1 MNKAILTGRFTDE
14 PKVSDTNGG
23 KKFVRFTL
31 AVDRV
36 KEGADFISCVAW
48 EKNAEFVQ
56 KYCHKGIKY
65 LVEGH
70 IQTGSYEGKNGKVY
84 TTDIVCEHV
93 EFLEK
98 KKASDGSEG
107 QPTENP
113 GDDWMNIP
121 DGVQE
126 ELPFT

>member
-14 PKVSDTNGG
+14 PKISDTNGG
-23 KKFVRFTL
+23 KKFARFTL
-31 AVDRV
+31 AVDRM

-48 EKNAEFVQ
+48 EKNAEFVE

-98 KKASDGSEG
+98 KKADGSEG

-113 GDDWMNIP
+113 SDDWMNIP
-121 DGVQE
+121 DGLDK
-126 ELPFT
+126 ELPFA